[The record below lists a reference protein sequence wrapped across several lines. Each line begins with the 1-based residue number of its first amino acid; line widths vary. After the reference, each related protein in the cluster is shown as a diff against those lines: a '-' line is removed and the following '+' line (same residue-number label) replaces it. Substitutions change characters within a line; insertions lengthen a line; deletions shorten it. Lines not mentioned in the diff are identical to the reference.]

1 MLGRVSLPEKVL
13 VVDDEKDL
21 AELLDYN
28 LKKEGY
34 AVLCAGDGLE
44 ALRLVQSEAPD
55 LVVLDI
61 MLPGMQGLEVL
72 KALKKKPGTQ
82 AIPVILLTAK
92 SEELDK
98 VLGLELGADDYVTKP
113 FSPRELVARVKAVLR
128 RVSSA
133 GKPGEEKSIVI
144 GRLRIDLPRHKVYL
158 GDEPVELSITEF
170 KLLKFLAGNRG
181 RVITRESLLDNV
193 WGHDAFVEPRTV
205 DVHVRRLRAKI
216 EDDPENPVYIK
227 TVRGVGYTFAE

>member
-1 MLGRVSLPEKVL
+1 MAEKVL

-21 AELLDYN
+21 VELLDYN
-28 LKKEGY
+28 LKKDGY
-34 AVLCAGDGLE
+34 LVLTAGDGAE
-44 ALRLVQSEAPD
+44 ALRLVGSEAPD

-72 KALKKKPGTQ
+72 KAIRKRPDTQ
-82 AIPVILLTAK
+82 GIPVILLTAK
-92 SEELDK
+92 SEELDR

-133 GKPGEEKSIVI
+133 RTAGPKSIVA
-144 GRLRIDLPRHKVYL
+144 GRLRIDLARHKVSV
-158 GDEPVELSITEF
+158 GDEPVLLSITEF
-170 KLLKFLAGNRG
+170 KLLKYLAENRG
-181 RVITRESLLDNV
+181 RVISRESLLDNV

-216 EDDPENPVYIK
+216 EEDPDRPVYIK
-227 TVRGVGYTFAE
+227 TVRGVGYEFGV

>member
-1 MLGRVSLPEKVL
+1 MAEKVL

-21 AELLDYN
+21 VELLEYN

-34 AVLCAGDGLE
+34 TVITTGDGLD
-44 ALRLVQSEAPD
+44 ALKLAGRESPD
-55 LVVLDI
+55 LIVLDI
-61 MLPGMQGLEVL
+61 MLPGMQGLDVL
-72 KALKKKPGTQ
+72 KTLKKKPETSST
-82 AIPVILLTAK
+82 PVILLTART
-92 SEELDK
+92 EELDK

-128 RVSSA
+128 RFGA
-133 GKPGEEKSIVI
+133 GRQAGEHKKIIV
-144 GRLRIDLPRHKVYL
+144 GELKIDLVRHKVL
-158 GDEPVELSITEF
+158 LKDAPVELSPTEF
-170 KLLKFLAGNRG
+170 KLLVYLAEHRG
-181 RVITRESLLDNV
+181 RVISRESLLDNV

-216 EDDPENPVYIK
+216 EEDPEDPAYVK

>member
-1 MLGRVSLPEKVL
+1 MPAKVL

-21 AELLDYN
+21 VELLSYN
-28 LKKEGY
+28 LQKEGY
-34 AVLCAGDGLE
+34 DVFCTGDGLE
-44 ALRLVQSEAPD
+44 ALRLAAREAPD

-61 MLPGMQGLEVL
+61 MLPGMQGLDVL
-72 KALKKKPGTQ
+72 KTLKKKPQTGG
-82 AIPVILLTAK
+82 IPVILLTAK

-128 RVSSA
+128 RISSA
-133 GKPGEEKSIVI
+133 GSASAGKSIVA
-144 GRLRIDLPRHKVYL
+144 GRLRIDFSKHKAFL
-158 GDEPVELSITEF
+158 GDEPVELSVTEF
-170 KLLKFLAGNRG
+170 RLLRYLAENRG
-181 RVITRESLLDNV
+181 RVISRESLLDNV

-216 EDDPENPVYIK
+216 EDDPENPIFIK
-227 TVRGVGYTFAE
+227 TVRGVGYEFGE

>member
-1 MLGRVSLPEKVL
+1 M

-21 AELLDYN
+21 VELLDYN

-34 AVLCAGDGLE
+34 SVLTTGNGID
-44 ALRLVQSEAPD
+44 ALRLIRAESPD

-61 MLPGMQGLEVL
+61 MLPGMQGLDVL
-72 KALKKKPGTQ
+72 KEIKKKPDTQ
-82 AIPVILLTAK
+82 GIPVILLTAK

-113 FSPRELVARVKAVLR
+113 FSPRELVARVKTVLR

-133 GKPGEEKSIVI
+133 GKPGAEKSIVV
-144 GRLRIDLPRHKVYL
+144 GSLRIDLPKHKVFL
-158 GDEPVELSITEF
+158 GDEPVELSPTEF
-170 KLLKFLAGNRG
+170 KLLRYLAGNRG

-216 EDDPENPVYIK
+216 EADPEAPVYIK
-227 TVRGVGYTFAE
+227 TVRGVGYEFGE

>member
-1 MLGRVSLPEKVL
+1 MKAPRNQLLHISQNIDNITYSYRTVSRAQANASEVPMPEKVL

-21 AELLDYN
+21 VELVDYN

-34 AVLCAGDGLE
+34 TVLTTGDGLE
-44 ALRLVQSEAPD
+44 ALKLAARESPD

-61 MLPGMQGLEVL
+61 MLPGMQGLDVL
-72 KALKKKPGTQ
+72 KNLKKKSETSST
-82 AIPVILLTAK
+82 PVILLTAK

-133 GKPGEEKSIVI
+133 GP
-144 GRLRIDLPRHKVYL
+144 
-158 GDEPVELSITEF
+158 
-170 KLLKFLAGNRG
+170 AG
-181 RVITRESLLDNV
+181 
-193 WGHDAFVEPRTV
+193 
-205 DVHVRRLRAKI
+205 VRK
-216 EDDPENPVYIK
+216 
-227 TVRGVGYTFAE
+227 

>member
-1 MLGRVSLPEKVL
+1 MPEKVL

-21 AELLDYN
+21 VELLDYN

-34 AVLCAGDGLE
+34 TVLTTGDGLE
-44 ALRLVQSEAPD
+44 ALKLAAREPPH

-61 MLPGMQGLEVL
+61 MLPGMQGLDVL
-72 KALKKKPGTQ
+72 KTLKKKPET
-82 AIPVILLTAK
+82 AATPVILLTAK

-128 RVSSA
+128 RFASGRQA
-133 GKPGEEKSIVI
+133 GEHKKINVGERK
-144 GRLRIDLPRHKVYL
+144 IDLVRHKVL
-158 GDEPVELSITEF
+158 LRDGPVELSPTEF
-170 KLLKFLAGNRG
+170 KLLVYLAENRG
-181 RVITRESLLDNV
+181 RVISRESLLDNV

-205 DVHVRRLRAKI
+205 DVHIRRLRAKI
-216 EDDPENPVYIK
+216 EDDPENPVYIQ
-227 TVRGVGYTFAE
+227 TVRGVGYTF